1 MPAWEIYFLRTA
13 FTILLLLAII
23 LRYFIKGYVVKN
35 PVKFF
40 KNKVTAKLYQN
51 NQKWIDIVVV
61 ILYCI
66 IIGYV
71 FYSGMIPLLKDY
83 PLLREKKYNTIIG
96 ITMYSCMERDSIVK
110 IRNIQIKDLYS
121 DEEIVL
127 HCLESGIEKD
137 EYIVVNYLPNSKTGY
152 VVKHQKLQ

>member
-40 KNKVTAKLYQN
+40 KNKTTAQLYQN
-51 NQKWIDIVVV
+51 NQKWIDKVVV

-83 PLLREKKYNTIIG
+83 PLLRDKKYNTITCSYI
-96 ITMYSCMERDSIVK
+96 ITYNPLIFTLYVYRYILFFLHRQCIIKINLHYIITDIFKKPK
-110 IRNIQIKDLYS
+110 IR
-121 DEEIVL
+121 
-127 HCLESGIEKD
+127 
-137 EYIVVNYLPNSKTGY
+137 
-152 VVKHQKLQ
+152 